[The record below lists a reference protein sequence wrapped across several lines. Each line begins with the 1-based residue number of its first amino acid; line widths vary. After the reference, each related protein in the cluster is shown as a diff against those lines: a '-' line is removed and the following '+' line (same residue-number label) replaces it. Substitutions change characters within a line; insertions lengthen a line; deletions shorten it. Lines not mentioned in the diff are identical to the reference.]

1 MRHLPDAHDPW
12 PRAPWARIGEPRR
25 YGRHGGGLATLVSLV
40 QVIGAEA
47 AARDYPDWD
56 ALTYPGAALLL
67 TGSVALFWR
76 RQAPLPVLAIAL
88 GSTIAYALSGYPH
101 GPFFLAATAA
111 YFAAVAAGRRYP
123 ALVLAFCGVAT
134 YIACGWW
141 FADAL
146 GVPARSAV
154 SPRNAVEAVVW
165 LVLCLVA
172 GEFARVQ
179 RGQLAEMARM
189 RAEQR
194 RTQEE
199 QERRQASEE
208 RLRIAR
214 ELHDVLGH
222 HLSLINVQAGV
233 GLHLMDQ
240 QPEQAREALTVIK
253 SASAE
258 ALREVRSVLAALR
271 PAEEE
276 APRAPAPGLA
286 RLAELTSGAGL
297 SVETTVTGAPRPLPA
312 EVDRAAFRIVQE
324 ALTNVRRHAG
334 PGATAT
340 VAVAYQP
347 RQVAVSIVDDGVGQ
361 APSGG
366 VESGAGGS
374 GLASGVGHA
383 GGTGVAAGVGH
394 AAGTGG
400 AAGTGH
406 ASGTGGGGLTDGAGG
421 GGLTDGA
428 GGAGYAGGG
437 TGAGYAGG
445 ATGASHAGGASG
457 ASRAGGGTGASHAGG
472 VTGARLASGDGIA
485 GMRAR
490 AAALGGTLIA
500 GPGDGGGWRVEAVL
514 PDVGGADR

>member
-1 MRHLPDAHDPW
+1 MRHRPDAHDPW
-12 PRAPWARIGEPRR
+12 PRAPWARTGEPRR
-25 YGRHGGGLATLVSLV
+25 YGRHGGGLATVVSLV

-47 AARDYPDWD
+47 AARDYPAWD
-56 ALTYPGAALLL
+56 GLTYPGAALLL

-88 GSTIAYALSGYPH
+88 GTTIAYAFSGYPH

-123 ALVLAFCGVAT
+123 ALALAFCGVAA
-134 YIACGWW
+134 YIVCGWW
-141 FADAL
+141 FASEL

-154 SPRNAVEAVVW
+154 SPRDAVEAVVW

-194 RTQEE
+194 RTREE

-334 PGATAT
+334 PGATVT
-340 VAVAYQP
+340 VAVAYEP

-366 VESGAGGS
+366 VESGADGP
-374 GLASGVGHA
+374 GLAG
-383 GGTGVAAGVGH
+383 
-394 AAGTGG
+394 GTGG

-406 ASGTGGGGLTDGAGG
+406 ASGTGSGGLAE
-421 GGLTDGA
+421 GA
-428 GGAGYAGGG
+428 GGAGH
-437 TGAGYAGG
+437 AGG
-445 ATGASHAGGASG
+445 ATGASHAGGTGG
-457 ASRAGGGTGASHAGG
+457 AGHAGGAGGASHAGG
-472 VTGARLASGDGIA
+472 ASGARLASGDGIA

-490 AAALGGTLIA
+490 AAALGGTLAA
-500 GPGDGGGWRVEAVL
+500 GPDDGGGWRVEAVL
-514 PDVGGADR
+514 PDAGGADR